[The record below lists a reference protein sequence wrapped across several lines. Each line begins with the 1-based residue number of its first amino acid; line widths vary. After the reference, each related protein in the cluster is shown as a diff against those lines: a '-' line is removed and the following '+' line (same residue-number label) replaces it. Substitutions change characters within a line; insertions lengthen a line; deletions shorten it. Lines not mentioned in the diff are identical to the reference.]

1 MTINSSE
8 EVSEKM
14 LDDSSLNSDFSNAN
28 VGNADLSNAA
38 KNTSE
43 TREALL
49 VRLFNQHYTSLVR
62 LASFLLDDMST
73 CEEIVQD
80 AFVKMQ
86 VIKQR
91 PEIGKEAAYLR
102 SIVLNGARSKMRRRL
117 VKKKFLAQERPASVP
132 SVESEIINSV
142 ERQRIIGLLRTLPK
156 RQSEVLILRFYMDLS
171 EDEIARNLDIS
182 KGSVKTHAS
191 RGLDKMAELLGT
203 KEFPNSPLV
212 SPLDNSGED
221 SK

>member
-1 MTINSSE
+1 MTDSNMTNSNNVNSSG
-8 EVSEKM
+8 SG
-14 LDDSSLNSDFSNAN
+14 DGNPLNAER
-28 VGNADLSNAA
+28 L
-38 KNTSE
+38 TE

-49 VRLFNQHYTSLVR
+49 VRLFNEHYTSLVR
-62 LASFLLDDMST
+62 LASFLLDDVST
-73 CEEIVQD
+73 CEEMVQD

-86 VIKQR
+86 VMKQT

-117 VKKKFLAQERPASVP
+117 VKKKFLAQERPSPVP
-132 SVESEIINSV
+132 SLESEVINRSERERIIN
-142 ERQRIIGLLRTLPK
+142 LLRKLPK

-171 EDEIARNLDIS
+171 EDEIAQNLDIS

-203 KEFPNSPLV
+203 KMPAFE
-212 SPLDNSGED
+212 DDADTGD